1 MQDYEYL
8 ISKEVHKKLKSKV
21 KGKVWVKV
29 YNDELHIKI
38 TNIDNLKFE
47 TTLDDLADKILHGL
61 SAELIAHLALKEYK
75 EGVIK
80 RYFK

>member
-29 YNDELHIKI
+29 YNDELHVKI
-38 TNIDNLKFE
+38 INDDFKFE
-47 TTLDDLADKILHGL
+47 GIYDELADNILHGL
-61 SAELIAHLALKEYK
+61 NSEYLVHCIIGSYK
-75 EGVIK
+75 QKIIK

>member
-38 TNIDNLKFE
+38 TNIDNFKYE
-47 TTLDDLADKILHGL
+47 TAVDDLADKILHGL
-61 SAELIAHLALKEYK
+61 IAELIAHLALKEYK

>member
-29 YNDELHIKI
+29 YNDELHIEI

-47 TTLDDLADKILHGL
+47 ATLYDLADKILHGL
-61 SAELIAHLALKEYK
+61 STELIAHSALKEYK

>member
-8 ISKEVHKKLKSKV
+8 ISKEVYKKLKSKV

-29 YNDELHIKI
+29 YNDGLHIKI
-38 TNIDNLKFE
+38 TNIDSFKFE
-47 TTLDDLADKILHGL
+47 TAVNDFADKILHGL
-61 SAELIAHLALKEYK
+61 SAELIAHLALKDYK
-75 EGVIK
+75 EDVIK

>member
-29 YNDELHIKI
+29 YNDELHVKI
-38 TNIDNLKFE
+38 INDDFKFE
-47 TTLDDLADKILHGL
+47 GVYYELADNILHGL

-75 EGVIK
+75 EDVIK

>member
-29 YNDELHIKI
+29 CNDELHVKI
-38 TNIDNLKFE
+38 INDDFKFE
-47 TTLDDLADKILHGL
+47 GVYDDLADKILHGL

>member
-29 YNDELHIKI
+29 CNDELHVKI
-38 TNIDNLKFE
+38 INDDFKFE
-47 TTLDDLADKILHGL
+47 GVYDELADNILHGL